1 MKIPNVFC
9 LKEHGMKTCLIS
21 IALLFISVTSI
32 LAQDIQRISKAE
44 LTGILNDPSDKL
56 HVINF
61 WATWCAPC
69 VAELPEF
76 QKTVSKSDPGKVDF
90 LFISLDFPSDGVKK
104 LIPFM
109 KKNNYTFKLALMT
122 ETDYNSWIDEV
133 DPEWQGSI
141 PATLF
146 FNRARKV
153 HHFIAEPINQIKLV
167 KTIHSLL

>member
-1 MKIPNVFC
+1 MFFLLKKMGMKI
-9 LKEHGMKTCLIS
+9 CLIS
-21 IALLFISVTSI
+21 IALIFIAVASTM
-32 LAQDIQRISKAE
+32 AQDIRRISKAE
-44 LTGILNDPSDKL
+44 LGSILNDSSDKL

-76 QKTVSKSDPGKVDF
+76 LKTVSETDHSKVDF
-90 LFISLDFPSDGVKK
+90 LFVSLDFPSDAVKK

-133 DPEWQGSI
+133 DPDWQGSI

-146 FNRARKV
+146 YNHARKV
-153 HHFIAEPINQIKLV
+153 HRFIAEPIDQIKLV
-167 KTIHSLL
+167 KTIQSLL

>member
-1 MKIPNVFC
+1 MFFP
-9 LKEHGMKTCLIS
+9 LKSMGMKTFLIS
-21 IALLFISVTSI
+21 IVIILLAFGNIT
-32 LAQDIQRISKAE
+32 AQDIRRISKAE
-44 LTGILNDPSDKL
+44 LSSILNDPSDKL
-56 HVINF
+56 HVIIF

-76 QKTVSKSDPGKVDF
+76 QKTVSKTDPGKVDF

-133 DPEWQGSI
+133 DPNWQGSI

-146 FNRARKV
+146 FNHARKV
-153 HHFIAEPINQIKLV
+153 HRFIAEPIDQVKLV